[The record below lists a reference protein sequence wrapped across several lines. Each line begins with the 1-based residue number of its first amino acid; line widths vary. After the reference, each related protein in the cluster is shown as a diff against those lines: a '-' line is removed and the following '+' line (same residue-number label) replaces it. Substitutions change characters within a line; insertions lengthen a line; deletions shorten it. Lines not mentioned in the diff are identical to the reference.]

1 MSSSDLS
8 RPSSDGDGRRHCQSC
23 RAVLAVD
30 NTARLCGRCHRD
42 QRDQLG
48 SAPTQYPPDFFDSD
62 EFRAAFA
69 SQHIG
74 KVFRA
79 YRNHQR
85 HFRLL
90 GKALNQEILGR
101 WLGLTQAQV
110 SKLENGKPEQNLEPL
125 RHYAMVLHLPQQK
138 LWFDLPGQSRLDHT
152 RSGRGRRAVA
162 ADPEHEDRCAPEN
175 AAAAASTIV
184 DFNSLGCG
192 GDRIEVDDL
201 PQLRRQMTRLVEID
215 NQFGGGDIAKT
226 GVRLFKYLHHRLG
239 TGSHDPAIRKDL
251 VAITGEVA
259 EITGWLAYDAD
270 DQQLV
275 RRMNNEALHFSRLAG
290 DSSIELL
297 TLQNASMHADF
308 LGRWTE
314 ALDIA
319 DSVLDGRY
327 ELTSRLKA
335 LFLVR
340 KARALALGGD
350 QSALRLMHQ
359 ARSLHADGVSD
370 RDPAWAWWVD
380 ERELSWHEAMCRAAL
395 GDSTSARDSF
405 EHSVEATPPHETRSQ
420 YVHRSYLLRSQVSG
434 RSWAEAAATIDDL
447 APLAMQVASN
457 RTVRLL
463 RAALD
468 SEEPPGT
475 PRAFHDASNRLQEIL
490 DDPTI

>member
-1 MSSSDLS
+1 MGSSGPALPGSH
-8 RPSSDGDGRRHCQSC
+8 GDGRRHCQGC
-23 RAVLAVD
+23 GAILAAD

-48 SAPTQYPPDFFDSD
+48 SAPAQYPPDFFESD
-62 EFRAAFA
+62 EFRAAFS

-74 KVFRA
+74 RVFRA
-79 YRNHQR
+79 YRNNQR
-85 HFRLL
+85 HFQVL

-110 SKLENGKPEQNLEPL
+110 SKLENGKPEQNLETL
-125 RHYAMVLHLPQQK
+125 RHYAKVLHLPQHN
-138 LWFDLPGQSRLDHT
+138 LWFDLPGQSRLDRT
-152 RSGRGRRAVA
+152 RPDRSRRAVV
-162 ADPEHEDRCAPEN
+162 ADPTPEVRREPEN
-175 AAAAASTIV
+175 ATVSTIV

-226 GVRLFKYLHHRLG
+226 GVRLFKYLHHKLG

-251 VAITGEVA
+251 VRITGEVA

-290 DSSIELL
+290 DSAIELL

-327 ELTSRLKA
+327 ELTPRLKA

-350 QSALRLMHQ
+350 QSALRLVRQ

-370 RDPAWAWWVD
+370 LDPAWAWWVD

-395 GDSTSARDSF
+395 GDLTSARESF

-420 YVHRSYLLRSQVSG
+420 YLHRSYLLRSQVSS
-434 RSWAEAAATIDDL
+434 RSWAEAAATIDEL
-447 APLAMQVASN
+447 APLALQVASN

-463 RAALD
+463 RSALD
-468 SEEPPGT
+468 SEQLPGT
-475 PRAFHDASNRLQEIL
+475 SGAFNEASRRLQEIL
-490 DDPTI
+490 HDPTI